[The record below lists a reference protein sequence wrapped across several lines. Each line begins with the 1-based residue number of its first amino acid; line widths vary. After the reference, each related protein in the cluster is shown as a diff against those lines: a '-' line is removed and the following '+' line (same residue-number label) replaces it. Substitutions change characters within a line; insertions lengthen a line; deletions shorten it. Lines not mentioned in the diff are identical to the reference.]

1 MRNIAEF
8 QIIGRVGQIKPVGS
22 TVRVSL
28 AANYPFKDKAGEWKD
43 NTHWNEVTIFQDSMR
58 GYVQKHL
65 SKGDLVHARG
75 RIKQNSYVKDDET
88 RYTVDLV
95 CMEISRLAKPS
106 EAGASE
112 DAGADDI
119 PF

>member
-8 QIIGRVGQIKPVGS
+8 QIIGRVGSIKTVGT

-28 AANYPFKDKAGEWKD
+28 AANYPFKDKDGEWKD

-58 GYVQKHL
+58 GYIDKHL

-75 RIKQNSYVKDDET
+75 RIKQSSYVKDEET
-88 RYTVDLV
+88 RFTVDLV
-95 CMEISRLAKPS
+95 CTQLSRLATPS
-106 EAGASE
+106 ETTLQDTQSGEAR
-112 DAGADDI
+112 
-119 PF
+119 F